1 MTQFFYDLEKLS
13 SVEEI
18 KTSFMNVFNN
28 QCITVGKPIEHKNT
42 LFSIKLLEAELHLF
56 GNSAIQLPSARA
68 LVVTCGDK
76 VFKRHWHTCEDFMF
90 LINKFATR
98 PPKLLVNISNEPKRI
113 NRAVFFFSYS
123 KVAYNPI
130 CRSLARQCCYHIT
143 IGIRKALQE
152 LHSYGFAH
160 MDVRLPN
167 ICFDANY
174 CPVLIDLTNCLY
186 LDTREGPTSGRM
198 YK

>member
-1 MTQFFYDLEKLS
+1 MCVDVLRYARASDSNINKVSAFVFPRREELSTVVLVEVSFDDSIFFYDLEKLS

-76 VFKRHWHTCEDFMF
+76 V
-90 LINKFATR
+90 
-98 PPKLLVNISNEPKRI
+98 SNG
-113 NRAVFFFSYS
+113 
-123 KVAYNPI
+123 
-130 CRSLARQCCYHIT
+130 
-143 IGIRKALQE
+143 IGIHVKI
-152 LHSYGFAH
+152 S
-160 MDVRLPN
+160 
-167 ICFDANY
+167 CF
-174 CPVLIDLTNCLY
+174 
-186 LDTREGPTSGRM
+186 
-198 YK
+198 